1 MELLFHKEGCEIMDA
16 YIALG
21 YACNHSCLCCPLTTY
36 DRLHKQL
43 SLEELNQKISNLLNR
58 KSNDNTI
65 NVVLSGG
72 EPFLNSNIFDVL
84 LTLLTNNCNVTV
96 LTNSTQIIK
105 PDIQTKLQNIIE
117 INNNFR
123 NRLRIVSAIHSSNN
137 EIHDYLTGCKGSLWE
152 TLEGLDY
159 IVSQNI
165 PVTVKIILNKAN
177 KKVLVD
183 TVKYLDEHFPVDVK
197 LQFCGM
203 DYSGRAEKHLD
214 ELLASFQE
222 LQPYVE
228 SALDYLE
235 DSNAQR
241 AKKQRKSRAFSFL
254 ELPLC
259 LCDPYYWRY
268 FTLPPDEQQ
277 LYIAP
282 NEEVFDSKHLSV
294 VQLQCGTFYEE
305 CTRCVVRDLCYGTW
319 KTTYKYVNNL
329 LRPIK
334 TN

>member
-1 MELLFHKEGCEIMDA
+1 MDA

-43 SLEELNQKISNLLNR
+43 SWEDLNQKVTKLLYGKN
-58 KSNDNTI
+58 NDAQI

-72 EPFLNSNIFDVL
+72 EPFLNPNIFAVL
-84 LTLLTNNCNVTV
+84 QKLLANDCNVSI
-96 LTNSTQIIK
+96 LTNSTQLIK
-105 PDIQTKLQNIIE
+105 PDIQNKFQEIIDGND
-117 INNNFR
+117 IFR
-123 NRLRIVSAIHSSNN
+123 SRLRIVSAIHSSNN

-152 TLEGLDY
+152 TMAGLDY
-159 IVSQNI
+159 AVSQNI

-177 KKVLVD
+177 KDSLLD
-183 TVKYLDEHFPVDVK
+183 TVKYLDEHFPTDVK

-214 ELLASFQE
+214 ELLVSFQE
-222 LQPYVE
+222 LQPFVE
-228 SALDYLE
+228 GALDYLE
-235 DSNAQR
+235 ESNS
-241 AKKQRKSRAFSFL
+241 QRKEKKRRCRTFSFL

-268 FTLPPDEQQ
+268 FTLPPNEQQ

-282 NEEVFDSKHLSV
+282 NEEVPNANHLSIA
-294 VQLQCGTFYEE
+294 QLQCGTFYAE
-305 CTRCVVRDLCYGTW
+305 CTKCVAKDLCYGTW
-319 KTTYKYVNNL
+319 KTTYKYANNL

>member
-1 MELLFHKEGCEIMDA
+1 MDA

-43 SLEELNQKISNLLNR
+43 SLEELNQKIANLLN
-58 KSNDNTI
+58 KKGDDNTI

-72 EPFLNSNIFDVL
+72 EPFLNPNIFDVL
-84 LTLLTNNCNVTV
+84 LTLLTNNCNVTI

-105 PDIQTKLQNIIE
+105 PDIQTRLNKIIE
-117 INNNFR
+117 KDNVFR
-123 NRLRIVSAIHSSNN
+123 GRLRIVSAIHSSNN

-159 IVSQNI
+159 AVSQNI

-177 KKVLVD
+177 KHSLLD
-183 TVKYLDEHFPVDVK
+183 TVKYLDEHFPTDVK

-203 DYSGRAEKHLD
+203 DYSGRAEKYLD
-214 ELLASFQE
+214 ELLVSFQE
-222 LQPYVE
+222 LQPFVE
-228 SALDYLE
+228 GALDYLE
-235 DSNAQR
+235 ESNS
-241 AKKQRKSRAFSFL
+241 QRKEKKRRCRTFSFL

-268 FTLPPDEQQ
+268 FTLPPNEQQ

-282 NEEVFDSKHLSV
+282 NEEATNANLLSIA
-294 VQLQCGTFYEE
+294 QLQCGTFYAE
-305 CTRCVVRDLCYGTW
+305 CTKCVAKDLCYGTW